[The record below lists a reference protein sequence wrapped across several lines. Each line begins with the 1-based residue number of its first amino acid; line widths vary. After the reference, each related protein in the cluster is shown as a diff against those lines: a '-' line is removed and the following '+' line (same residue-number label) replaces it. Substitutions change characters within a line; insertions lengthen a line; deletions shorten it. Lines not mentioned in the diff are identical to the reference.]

1 MGLSVMSM
9 MTFCWEECYVPNHR
23 PLPAPESCR
32 CPLAHPS
39 IQFGEVAASQM
50 KWCHSYTGDPLE
62 LDSMVFFEE
71 FNPTLVITNF
81 KVISFHYQTVSNVQ
95 GLVPYDNTLLRSFA
109 FAKTHFTDLPRGDVD
124 TIREVKSTFLAIRVA
139 QSNRFTHRKSSKNND
154 SDIFKA

>member
-95 GLVPYDNTLLRSFA
+95 GLVALWQHIAGKFRLRQDTLHRPSQRRCW
-109 FAKTHFTDLPRGDVD
+109 HNPRGQID
-124 TIREVKSTFLAIRVA
+124 IPG
-139 QSNRFTHRKSSKNND
+139 D
-154 SDIFKA
+154 SCGSIQPFHP